1 MTDDYLNGNIK
12 DILEPMIS
20 ALIMAQPEDPK
31 YFMLQWLK
39 HLYSLDY
46 VRSNPD
52 KEELENLRLFI
63 KNSKE
68 GKAEKTEKPNKVET
82 QKSGTNNIEKE
93 EEPSKNDTST
103 VKKQNKKDL
112 LDFSSDSEN
121 K

>member
-20 ALIMAQPEDPK
+20 ALIVAQPEDPK

-46 VRSNPD
+46 VNSNPD
-52 KEELENLRLFI
+52 KEELENLRMFI

-68 GKAEKTEKPNKVET
+68 GKVDKPKVET
-82 QKSGTNNIEKE
+82 QKSIPINNSKE
-93 EEPSKNDTST
+93 EEPNKNETSFI
-103 VKKQNKKDL
+103 KKQNKKDL